1 METYQFSIPM
11 VISNGS
17 EHKFSFG
24 HENLFTSVMGLLQ
37 INAGLLVSIN
47 AENYHGHLLMESDC
61 SQVALIYLDLFPWL
75 EHEKDLTAFCRER
88 YNGVWSYNCVKPQ
101 LFTS

>member
-1 METYQFSIPM
+1 MDLIINFFLVTFPQILIGLCSPNLFVDMNFLIST

-17 EHKFSFG
+17 EYKFSFG

-47 AENYHGHLLMESDC
+47 AEN
-61 SQVALIYLDLFPWL
+61 
-75 EHEKDLTAFCRER
+75 
-88 YNGVWSYNCVKPQ
+88 
-101 LFTS
+101 

>member
-1 METYQFSIPM
+1 MNFLISA

-24 HENLFTSVMGLLQ
+24 HENLFTSAMGLLQ

-47 AENYHGHLLMESDC
+47 AENCPGHLLTGSDC
-61 SQVALIYLDLFPWL
+61 SQVALIF
-75 EHEKDLTAFCRER
+75 
-88 YNGVWSYNCVKPQ
+88 S
-101 LFTS
+101 